1 MKSEYCTH
9 VFIDLLANVS
19 NWTFVSNWPLRM
31 CTVRAKWDAERENTY
46 GRPKPHNLLSNLLIC
61 FCMRPKTLKNH
72 TETGSKNFV
81 ADCNGMGS
89 ECGIKCS
96 F

>member
-46 GRPKPHNLLSNLLIC
+46 GRPNSL
-61 FCMRPKTLKNH
+61 F
-72 TETGSKNFV
+72 F
-81 ADCNGMGS
+81 
-89 ECGIKCS
+89 IKINK
-96 F
+96 FHQRVRGGN

>member
-46 GRPKPHNLLSNLLIC
+46 GRPNL
-61 FCMRPKTLKNH
+61 KTK
-72 TETGSKNFV
+72 
-81 ADCNGMGS
+81 
-89 ECGIKCS
+89 
-96 F
+96 

>member
-1 MKSEYCTH
+1 MKREYCTH

-46 GRPKPHNLLSNLLIC
+46 GRPNVCGENIPDQALLKMKQN
-61 FCMRPKTLKNH
+61 
-72 TETGSKNFV
+72 
-81 ADCNGMGS
+81 GS
-89 ECGIKCS
+89 EEAIFKINECL
-96 F
+96 